1 MDVQD
6 STSSFVPTGLDLVL
20 NRLLGPHTAPR
31 WAVSAAP
38 RLLTM
43 LFTCLRLTATIA
55 RTPEEDEMSWYDDED
70 FEASGRSI
78 ERRILEITAFWSRK
92 R

>member
-1 MDVQD
+1 
-6 STSSFVPTGLDLVL
+6 
-20 NRLLGPHTAPR
+20 
-31 WAVSAAP
+31 
-38 RLLTM
+38 M